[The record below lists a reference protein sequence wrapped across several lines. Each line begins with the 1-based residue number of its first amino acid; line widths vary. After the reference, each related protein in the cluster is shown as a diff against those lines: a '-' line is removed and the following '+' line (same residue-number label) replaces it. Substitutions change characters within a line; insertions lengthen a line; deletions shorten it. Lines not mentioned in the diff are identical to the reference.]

1 MVTRNSDPL
10 LDRFTDAVRDL
21 VVVLAD
27 AAVTGDAD
35 RLFPLAEAFAAGILL
50 AGDYSA
56 DGIEA
61 AAARLLDQAR
71 TVVPPSM
78 APELARRRLA
88 LVRADAPGASDPGP
102 AATPDIRTLVND
114 LIARKDGQL

>member
-1 MVTRNSDPL
+1 MTPDTSPL

-35 RLFPLAEAFAAGILL
+35 RLFTLAEAFAAGILL

-71 TVVPPSM
+71 AVVPPSLL
-78 APELARRRLA
+78 PELARRRLA
-88 LVRADAPGASDPGP
+88 LVRADAPGASAPSP

-114 LIARKDGQL
+114 LIARKDGQP

>member
-27 AAVTGDAD
+27 AAVTGDAA
-35 RLFPLAEAFAAGILL
+35 RLFTLAEAFAAGILL

-56 DGIEA
+56 AGIEA

-71 TVVPPSM
+71 TVVPPSL
-78 APELARRRLA
+78 APELAGRRLA
-88 LVRADAPGASDPGP
+88 LVRADAPGATAPGA

-114 LIARKDGQL
+114 LFARKDGQP